1 MSESRAGSERS
12 DFQRPLVMGVL
23 NVTPDSF
30 SDGGKYDSVDSAIDH
45 ARLLLIGGANII
57 DIGGESTRPGAP
69 RVAPE
74 VELSRVLPV
83 IDALVAELA
92 ATNRRDVRIS
102 VDTMNATTAL
112 AAVSA
117 GAHIINDV
125 SGGLADPKM
134 FSVAAATGAEIVISH
149 WRGFSDGMDQLNTYL
164 DLAAEVAAELKL
176 RIDAAIAAGVSR
188 NKIILDP
195 GLGFAKDMGQNWEL
209 VARLDELD
217 KLGLPVLV
225 GASRKRFIGTI
236 ARQDEAA
243 RRVPGSLAVALA
255 PRGIRVNAISFASV
269 MSASLQAALKECH
282 ALSLLASPDL
292 AVVTA
297 LGLQE
302 RIVDTGPVHARM
314 ARWPKGTLSLYPG
327 AEHEVMM
334 ERPDTRARFFDEACA
349 LFDLHL

>member
-30 SDGGKYDSVDSAIDH
+30 SDGGKYDSVDSALDH

-176 RIDAAIAAGVSR
+176 RIDAAVAAGVSR

-225 GASRKRFIGTI
+225 GASRKRFIAG
-236 ARQDEAA
+236 ALDAGLDEADSESGQINNG
-243 RRVPGSLAVALA
+243 RR
-255 PRGIRVNAISFASV
+255 
-269 MSASLQAALKECH
+269 
-282 ALSLLASPDL
+282 DL
-292 AVVTA
+292 ATAVLTA
-297 LGLQE
+297 LLLQ
-302 RIVDTGPVHARM
+302 RKLWGVRVHNVVATNDAIAIVEALRF
-314 ARWPKGTLSLYPG
+314 
-327 AEHEVMM
+327 AE
-334 ERPDTRARFFDEACA
+334 DGKSGQS
-349 LFDLHL
+349 

>member
-1 MSESRAGSERS
+1 
-12 DFQRPLVMGVL
+12 MGVL

-30 SDGGKYDSVDSAIDH
+30 SDGGKYDSVDSALDH
-45 ARLLLIGGANII
+45 ARLLLIGGANVI

-83 IDALVAELA
+83 VDALVAELA
-92 ATNRRDVRIS
+92 KTNRRDVRIS
-102 VDTMNATTAL
+102 IDTMNATTAL

-176 RIDAAIAAGVSR
+176 RIDAAVAAGVSR

-225 GASRKRFIGTI
+225 GASRKRFIAG
-236 ARQDEAA
+236 ALDAGLDEADTESGQINNG
-243 RRVPGSLAVALA
+243 RR
-255 PRGIRVNAISFASV
+255 
-269 MSASLQAALKECH
+269 
-282 ALSLLASPDL
+282 DL
-292 AVVTA
+292 ATAVLTA
-297 LGLQE
+297 LLLQ
-302 RIVDTGPVHARM
+302 RKLWGVRVHNVVATNDAIAIVEALRF
-314 ARWPKGTLSLYPG
+314 
-327 AEHEVMM
+327 AE
-334 ERPDTRARFFDEACA
+334 DGKSGQS
-349 LFDLHL
+349 

>member
-1 MSESRAGSERS
+1 MSESRTGSERS

-30 SDGGKYDSVDSAIDH
+30 SDGGKYDSVDSALDH

-83 IDALVAELA
+83 VDALVAELA

-225 GASRKRFIGTI
+225 GASRKRFIAG
-236 ARQDEAA
+236 ALDAGLDEADSESGQINNG
-243 RRVPGSLAVALA
+243 RR
-255 PRGIRVNAISFASV
+255 
-269 MSASLQAALKECH
+269 
-282 ALSLLASPDL
+282 DL
-292 AVVTA
+292 ATAVLTA
-297 LGLQE
+297 LLLQ
-302 RIVDTGPVHARM
+302 RKLWGVRVHNVVATNDAIAIVEALRF
-314 ARWPKGTLSLYPG
+314 
-327 AEHEVMM
+327 AE
-334 ERPDTRARFFDEACA
+334 DGKSGQS
-349 LFDLHL
+349 